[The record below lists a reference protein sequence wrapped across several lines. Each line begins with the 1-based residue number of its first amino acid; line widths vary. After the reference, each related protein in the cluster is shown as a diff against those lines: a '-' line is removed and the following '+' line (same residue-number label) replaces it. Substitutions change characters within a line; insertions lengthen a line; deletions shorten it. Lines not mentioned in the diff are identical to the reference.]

1 MKVSSYLLAVFL
13 ITILIGCTSEE
24 EKIAQTFDGVR
35 QASNKANASLQI
47 GVSYYDF
54 GKYLTEVL
62 SEFKQI
68 NVNEIS
74 PKGRNLY
81 NHYASYIG
89 VTNDMHKLWKLKV
102 ETPSKYKEFPYMM
115 IDIYLG
121 FTLPAVVQKYD
132 LHYLE
137 FEGDYFITT
146 RRGILMFEHGL
157 DKLIRL
163 SIEQH
168 EKIEEEFK
176 KITVK

>member
-1 MKVSSYLLAVFL
+1 MFAM
-13 ITILIGCTSEE
+13 IGCTSDQ
-24 EKIAQTFDGVR
+24 EKTAEIFNGVR

-54 GKYLTEVL
+54 GKYLTAVL

-74 PKGRNLY
+74 TDKRFLY
-81 NHYASYIG
+81 NHYASYIK
-89 VTNDMHKLWKLKV
+89 VTNDMHQLWKLKV
-102 ETPSKYKEFPYMM
+102 DTPSKYKELPYMM

-146 RRGILMFEHGL
+146 QRGILMYEHGL

-163 SIEQH
+163 STEQH
-168 EKIEEEFK
+168 EKIEEEYK